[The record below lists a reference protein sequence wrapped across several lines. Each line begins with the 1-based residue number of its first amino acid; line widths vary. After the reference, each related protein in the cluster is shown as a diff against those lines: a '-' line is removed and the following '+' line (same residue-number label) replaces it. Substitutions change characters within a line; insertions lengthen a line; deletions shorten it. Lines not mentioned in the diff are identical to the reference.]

1 MENKPSLMGF
11 IYGLAQSFIMQEQL
25 RKFEKGHIDLKKML
39 LELKRGEYH
48 DFKIKIYKFQCLRGK
63 TFKVQKGHKVLRTY
77 KIMDVL
83 GEEPPSGKI
92 LFRER
97 VFSKTG
103 IKEYTRV
110 RYQSLDVLEKKL
122 GRKVI

>member
-1 MENKPSLMGF
+1 MENKSLLIGF
-11 IYGLAQSFIMQEQL
+11 ITGLAQSFIMQEQL

-48 DFKIKIYKFQCLRGK
+48 DFKIKTYKFQCLKGK
-63 TFKVQKGHKVLRTY
+63 TFKVQKGRKVLRTY

-83 GEEPPSGKI
+83 GEYSSGKI

-97 VFSKTG
+97 IFSKTG
-103 IKEYTRV
+103 IKEHIRV

>member
-1 MENKPSLMGF
+1 METKKFSLIDFLGQAF
-11 IYGLAQSFIMQEQL
+11 ILRQQL
-25 RKFEKGHIDLKKML
+25 RKFEKGQVNLNKML
-39 LELKRGEYH
+39 LELKRNKYH
-48 DFKIKIYKFQCLRGK
+48 DFIIKTNKFRCLLGK
-63 TFKVQKGHKVLRTY
+63 TFRVQKGNKVLRTY

-83 GEEPPSGKI
+83 GEYPSGKI

-97 VFSKTG
+97 IFSKTG